1 MLNANDYKSVFIL
14 QFTLQLFYSMLVH
27 WKISFHSKK
36 KIAVHFQLCVK
47 TAAVEQ
53 C

>member
-14 QFTLQLFYSMLVH
+14 QFTLQLFYSMLAH
-27 WKISFHSKK
+27 WKISFINK
-36 KIAVHFQLCVK
+36 KIADHFQFCVK
-47 TAAVEQ
+47 MAAVEQ